1 MVSSA
6 AGKLIHGAGDGVGVE
21 RAVAVAVCVGL
32 RGNVEVGT
40 PTVGLAGDGCW
51 LDCVAE
57 TQALKIKTIRIK
69 LLGIFIISSQ
79 NNE

>member
-32 RGNVEVGT
+32 GGNDEVGT
-40 PTVGLAGDGCW
+40 RTVGEAVEGMDSGSRLVGVAGEQPTSNPK
-51 LDCVAE
+51 A
-57 TQALKIKTIRIK
+57 TNMITIHF
-69 LLGIFIISSQ
+69 FI
-79 NNE
+79 